1 MITMNEYQ
9 GRSDALTGRYLR
21 CRGWSSA
28 TLTEEIC
35 YCCATR
41 IIPEH
46 FWEIGFSAPTGCCG

>member
-1 MITMNEYQ
+1 MNEYQ

-21 CRGWSSA
+21 CRWWSSA
-28 TLTEEIC
+28 TLTEEIR